1 MFRTGSNYDFD
12 DISQINTNEQY
23 KIGINDEL
31 IVDISPNKGANLME
45 VGSEMNI
52 NSGIITA
59 VVEFDGTVKV
69 PVLGPIILTGL
80 TKREAE
86 LLLEEKYREYFID
99 PFIRVKINNKRVIM
113 FAGEGGSA
121 RVLLLK
127 NENTTLLEAIASSGG
142 LNGNAKA
149 NRVKLI
155 RKDELGVSKIY
166 LIDLSKISG
175 LNSGN
180 IVLQG
185 NDIVYIEPRNDYFLN
200 FATRSAGIFFLF
212 NTFLLLNNFIPLLN
226 NFLK

>member
-185 NDIVYIEPRNDYFLN
+185 NDIVYIEPRNDHLLN
-200 FATRSAGIFFLF
+200 FATRSAGVFFVF
-212 NTFLLLNNFIPLLN
+212 NTLLLLNNFISIV
-226 NFLK
+226 K